1 VAEKRPQHVA
11 ERRVGELR
19 QSARERQEV
28 LQVRPHELRREH
40 AVRRRAAR
48 ERPAQVLAVVLPGA
62 QDRIRRRRGRL
73 VGRQQHRQ
81 VQVVRTAQVIAG
93 SSRRARLD
101 ARLEVLLRH
110 ARDAELRERPA
121 EQRAPAARRRAHDV
135 APLRDDQVDHVGGD

>member
-62 QDRIRRRRGRL
+62 QGRVRRRGGRL

-101 ARLEVLLRH
+101 ARLKYASGTPATPSSASVRQSSVL
-110 ARDAELRERPA
+110 
-121 EQRAPAARRRAHDV
+121 
-135 APLRDDQVDHVGGD
+135 PLRGVAHTT